1 MLCCK
6 GVCIV
11 GMSSRIQVMSG
22 KPLPSSHPKDT
33 GAEAFTLSR
42 SMLKRAFGTHLV
54 VGWAI
59 GANAAVDGLGGAS
72 ALAAATFYIS
82 IQPPRYQP
90 VDQETHNSTIVIG
103 KGKSLPLAR
112 RKERRGGSVIARTRG
127 IDADRTILDKW
138 NTAVKAE
145 EGLVAARNDL
155 AGAATGDRNT
165 EAVDVANVEIGGRA
179 VVAELDQA
187 VVGIEVVADADVA
200 GEVGW
205 VHVLDG
211 GIGGDEWARHT
222 VLCC

>member
-1 MLCCK
+1 
-6 GVCIV
+6 
-11 GMSSRIQVMSG
+11 MSSRRQVMSD

-33 GAEAFTLSR
+33 GAEAFTLSP
-42 SMLKRAFGTHLV
+42 SMLKRALGTHLV

-82 IQPPRYQP
+82 IQGPRYQP
-90 VDQETHNSTIVIG
+90 VDQKTHNSTIVIG

-112 RKERRGGSVIARTRG
+112 RKERCGGSVIARTRG
-127 IDADRTILDKW
+127 VDADRTILDKW
-138 NTAVKAE
+138 NAAVKVE
-145 EGLVAARNDL
+145 EGLVAACNDL

-187 VVGIEVVADADVA
+187 VVGVEVVADADVT

-222 VLCC
+222 VLWC